1 MKTSTKNLFTSILLT
16 LGLLFSIS
24 ACKEKEN
31 KKEPVAYEEATV
43 NSTCNCETS
52 WFPHDQTPAP
62 EEGKGSPFDT
72 TSTTNCIFHQWSWQK
87 FLYLTKPSGNGKPVF
102 LNDLIQVDSKM
113 ETVMQQAGASL
124 VLTDTAQAGSQGV
137 LRSNPTLSA
146 SKKEQTVFYGI
157 FIDSTMQAAAKQYN
171 IELLNGSLKPNNSST
186 FPVGSLEVKSSWI
199 TTASIPEAQLSGYY
213 VTEAAILQK
222 DGSYKNTSVALLGMH
237 VVGVVENHPEF
248 IWATFEHNDMAPIMD
263 WNTLTA
269 SSESDLL
276 FFGKGTATNLDGI
289 TWTGKTPKTPNQNY
303 TLYQYGVPKVKG
315 NGFMSTSQQ
324 EPENF
329 DNITSINNCV
339 ASSLNDVWNN
349 YFYNGSL
356 WINMDGKTPQ
366 EQVALLISL
375 SGNLANSAPGDDT
388 RGSVNAANS
397 TMETYVQT
405 GGKSLDS
412 ISVTNLVSCFSC
424 HNAEN
429 FSSGKPVS
437 PLYISH
443 IFNGYIQASQGKTL
457 NEINAMKV
465 EEFKNLMIEKS
476 KD

>member
-1 MKTSTKNLFTSILLT
+1 MKSSNHYLRIAFLLCISF
-16 LGLLFSIS
+16 LFSVT
-24 ACKEKEN
+24 ACKEKEI
-31 KKEPVAYEEATV
+31 KKEPVAYEEATITT
-43 NSTCNCETS
+43 TCNCETS

-87 FLYLTKPSGNGKPVF
+87 FLYLTKPAKNGKPIF

-113 ETVMQQAGASL
+113 ETVQQQAGASL
-124 VLTDTAQAGSQGV
+124 VLADTAQAGSQGV
-137 LRSNPTLSA
+137 LRSNPAVSINR
-146 SKKEQTVFYGI
+146 KEHTVFYGI
-157 FIDSTMQAAAKQYN
+157 FIDSTMQAAAIQFKT
-171 IELLNGSLKPNNSST
+171 ELLNGSLKPNNSST

-199 TTASIPEAQLSGYY
+199 STASIPEANLKGYY
-213 VTEAAILQK
+213 ITEAAILQK

-248 IWATFEHNDMAPIMD
+248 IWATFEHHDMVPILD

-276 FFGKGTATNLDGI
+276 FFGKGTANNLDGI

-315 NGFMSTSQQ
+315 NSFMSTSQQ

-329 DNITSINNCV
+329 DNITSINACV

-375 SGNLANSAPGDDT
+375 SGNLANSASGDDT

-405 GGKSLDS
+405 GGRSLDS
-412 ISVTNLVSCFSC
+412 ISVTNLVNCFSC

-429 FSSGKPVS
+429 FSTGKPVS

-457 NEINAMKV
+457 SEINAMKV
-465 EEFKNLMIEKS
+465 NEFKKFLITNNQN
-476 KD
+476 